1 MLNKYFLTFCY
12 VSLLFRTVKLC
23 QDFIGE
29 VRDEKTLQATYQ
41 VVAKGRKLAPSDRYG
56 KRSKSVLKH
65 LNRF

>member
-1 MLNKYFLTFCY
+1 MNKYFLTFCN

-23 QDFIGE
+23 QDFITE
-29 VRDEKTLQATYQ
+29 ARDERSLQDTCT

>member
-1 MLNKYFLTFCY
+1 MLNKYFLTFCN